1 MLDRP
6 HLDYV
11 DVLLDYVDVL
21 YDQTFNNFFQAKM
34 ESIQYNACLTI
45 TRVIRGQWTKGQNL
59 PRNRPR
65 VPSTSSL
72 VEKTLSLL

>member
-21 YDQTFNNFFQAKM
+21 YDQAKM

>member
-21 YDQTFNNFFQAKM
+21 YDQTFNNFFQAKI

-45 TRVIRGQWTKGQNL
+45 TGVIRG
-59 PRNRPR
+59 
-65 VPSTSSL
+65 TSKDKIYRGIGLESIQ
-72 VEKTLSLL
+72 LLRW